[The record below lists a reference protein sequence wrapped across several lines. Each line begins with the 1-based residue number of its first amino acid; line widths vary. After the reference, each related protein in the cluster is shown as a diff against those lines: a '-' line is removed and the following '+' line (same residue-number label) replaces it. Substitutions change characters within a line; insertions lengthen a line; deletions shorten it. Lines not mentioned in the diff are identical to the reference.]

1 VLVRAVDVLMTF
13 PSILPAMAIVAALGP
28 GLVNVMIAVGVSA
41 VPRFAHIGRA
51 VLLSLRHDSSSSA
64 IPTSR
69 SS

>member
-1 VLVRAVDVLMTF
+1 MRAVDVLMTF
-13 PSILPAMAIVAALGP
+13 PSILPAIAIVAALGP